1 MPTNTPNKVKYGLKN
16 AHYALLTIAEDGTV
30 TYGNPI
36 PIPGSV
42 SLTMDAQGD
51 TSTFYADNM
60 AYFVTAANDGYSGT
74 FEVALIP
81 DQFRQDVLHETMDEA
96 AQVLVENINNQT
108 SPFALLFEF
117 DGDKKAI
124 RHVLYNCTCTR
135 PSVSGGTTN
144 NTKEPS
150 TETMNLT
157 ASPLPNGNTKA
168 RTTVDTPAA
177 QYAGWYDAVWQPLG
191 KLVVPSAAGASSG
204 MTALTVA
211 PELSSGNS
219 YKYQTSASVTLPAY
233 GQVLSVGWTDW
244 DGSEEITATTGQ
256 QIAVVEVNADNQ
268 AMAGGVATVT
278 ANAGG

>member
-1 MPTNTPNKVKYGLKN
+1 MSTNTPNKVKYGLKN

-30 TYGNPI
+30 TYGKPI

-135 PSVSGGTTN
+135 PSVSGGTTT

-191 KLVVPSAAGASSG
+191 KLVVTSAAGASSG

>member
-30 TYGNPI
+30 TYGKPI

-42 SLTMDAQGD
+42 SLTMDAQGN

-117 DGDKKAI
+117 DGDKKAT

-135 PSVSGGTTN
+135 PSVSGGTTT

-191 KLVVPSAAGASSG
+191 ELVVTSAAGATSG
-204 MTALTVA
+204 KTALTVA
-211 PELSSGNS
+211 PELTSGNS

-233 GQVLSVGWTDW
+233 GQVLSEGWPDW

-256 QIAVVEVNADNQ
+256 QIAVVEVNADKQ
-268 AMAGGVATVT
+268 AMAGGVAKVT

>member
-30 TYGNPI
+30 TYGKPI

-117 DGDKKAI
+117 DGDKKVT

-135 PSVSGGTTN
+135 PSVSGGTTT

-191 KLVVPSAAGASSG
+191 ELVVTSAAGATSG
-204 MTALTVA
+204 KTALTVA
-211 PELSSGNS
+211 PELTSGNS

-233 GQVLSVGWTDW
+233 GQVLSEGWTDW

-256 QIAVVEVNADNQ
+256 QIAVVAVNADNQ

>member
-30 TYGNPI
+30 TYGKPI

-191 KLVVPSAAGASSG
+191 KLVVTRSAGASSG

>member
-30 TYGNPI
+30 TYGKPI

-117 DGDKKAI
+117 DGDKKAT

-135 PSVSGGTTN
+135 PSVSGGTTT

-191 KLVVPSAAGASSG
+191 QLVVTSAAGATSG
-204 MTALTVA
+204 KTALTVA
-211 PELSSGNS
+211 PELTRGNS

>member
-30 TYGNPI
+30 TYGKPI

-117 DGDKKAI
+117 DGDKKVT

-135 PSVSGGTTN
+135 PSVSGGTTT

-191 KLVVPSAAGASSG
+191 ELVVTSAAGATSG
-204 MTALTVA
+204 KTALTVA
-211 PELSSGNS
+211 PELTRGNS
-219 YKYQTSASVTLPAY
+219 YKYQTSAFVALPAY
-233 GQVLSVGWTDW
+233 GQVLSDHRHHRPADRCGGGQCRQTG
-244 DGSEEITATTGQ
+244 DGRRRCQSHR
-256 QIAVVEVNADNQ
+256 
-268 AMAGGVATVT
+268 
-278 ANAGG
+278 

>member
-16 AHYALLTIAEDGTV
+16 AHYALFTIGEDGTI
-30 TYGNPI
+30 TYAKPI

-42 SLTMDAQGD
+42 KLTMDAQGD

-81 DQFRQDVLHETMDEA
+81 DQFRQDVLHETLDEA

-117 DGDKKAI
+117 DGDKKAT

-135 PSVSGGTTN
+135 PSVSGGTTTK
-144 NTKEPS
+144 TKEPN

-168 RTTVDTPAA
+168 RTTVATPAA

-191 KLVVPSAAGASSG
+191 QLVVTSAAGATSG
-204 MTALTVA
+204 KTALTVA
-211 PELSSGNS
+211 PEPASGNS
-219 YKYQTSASVTLPAY
+219 YKYQTSASVALPAY
-233 GQVLSVGWTDW
+233 GDVLSDGWIDW

-256 QIAVVEVNADNQ
+256 QIAVVEVNAENQ
-268 AMAGGVATVT
+268 AMAGGVATV
-278 ANAGG
+278 ASNGG

>member
-1 MPTNTPNKVKYGLKN
+1 MSTNTPNKVKYGLKN

-30 TYGNPI
+30 TYGKPI

-191 KLVVPSAAGASSG
+191 KLVVTSAAGASSG
-204 MTALTVA
+204 MIALTVA

>member
-16 AHYALLTIAEDGTV
+16 AHYALLTIGEDGTV
-30 TYGNPI
+30 TYGEPI

-42 SLTMDAQGD
+42 NLTMDAQGD

-81 DQFRQDVLHETMDEA
+81 DQFRQDVLHETLDEA

-117 DGDKKAI
+117 DGDKKAT

-135 PSVSGGTTN
+135 PSVSGGTTT

-191 KLVVPSAAGASSG
+191 QLVVTSAAGTTSG
-204 MTALTVA
+204 KTALTVA
-211 PELSSGNS
+211 PEPASGNS
-219 YKYQTSASVTLPAY
+219 YKYQTSASVALPAY
-233 GQVLSVGWTDW
+233 GDVLSDGWIDW

-256 QIAVVEVNADNQ
+256 QIAVVEVNAENQ
-268 AMAGGVATVT
+268 AMAGGVAKVT

>member
-42 SLTMDAQGD
+42 NLTMDAQGD

-191 KLVVPSAAGASSG
+191 KLVVTSAAGASSG

-211 PELSSGNS
+211 PELSSGNI

-256 QIAVVEVNADNQ
+256 QIAVVEVNADKQ
-268 AMAGGVATVT
+268 AMAGGVAKVT
-278 ANAGG
+278 ANSGG

>member
-30 TYGNPI
+30 TYGKPI

-117 DGDKKAI
+117 DGDKKAT

-191 KLVVPSAAGASSG
+191 KLVVTSAAGASSG

-268 AMAGGVATVT
+268 AMSGGVATVT

>member
-30 TYGNPI
+30 TYGKPI
-36 PIPGSV
+36 PSPGSV

-191 KLVVPSAAGASSG
+191 KLVVTSAAGASSG

>member
-16 AHYALLTIAEDGTV
+16 AHYALLTIGEDGTV
-30 TYGNPI
+30 TYGKPI

-42 SLTMDAQGD
+42 NLTMNAQGD

-81 DQFRQDVLHETMDEA
+81 DQFRQDVLHETLDEA

-117 DGDKKAI
+117 DGDKKAT

-135 PSVSGGTTN
+135 PSVSGGTTT
-144 NTKEPS
+144 NTKKPN

-191 KLVVPSAAGASSG
+191 QLVVTSAAGATSG
-204 MTALTVA
+204 KTALTVA
-211 PELSSGNS
+211 PELTSGNS
-219 YKYQTSASVTLPAY
+219 YKYQTSASVALPAY
-233 GQVLSVGWTDW
+233 GEVLSDGWIDW
-244 DGSEEITATTGQ
+244 DGSEELTATTGQ
-256 QIAVVEVNADNQ
+256 QIAVVEVNADDQ

>member
-1 MPTNTPNKVKYGLKN
+1 
-16 AHYALLTIAEDGTV
+16 
-30 TYGNPI
+30 
-36 PIPGSV
+36 
-42 SLTMDAQGD
+42 MDAQGD

-117 DGDKKAI
+117 DGDKKAT

-135 PSVSGGTTN
+135 PSVSGGTTT
-144 NTKEPS
+144 NTKDPS

-177 QYAGWYDAVWQPLG
+177 QYAGWYDTVWQPLG
-191 KLVVPSAAGASSG
+191 QLVVTSAAGATSG
-204 MTALTVA
+204 KTALTVA
-211 PELSSGNS
+211 PELTGGNS
-219 YKYQTSASVTLPAY
+219 YKYQTSASVALPAY
-233 GQVLSVGWTDW
+233 GEVLSDGWTDW

-256 QIAVVEVNADNQ
+256 QIAVVEVNADDQ
-268 AMAGGVATVT
+268 AMAGGVTTVT
-278 ANAGG
+278 SNGG

>member
-30 TYGNPI
+30 TYGKPI

-124 RHVLYNCTCTR
+124 RHVLYHCTCTR

-191 KLVVPSAAGASSG
+191 KLVVTSAAGASSG

-211 PELSSGNS
+211 PELSSGNI

-256 QIAVVEVNADNQ
+256 QIAVVEVNADKQ
-268 AMAGGVATVT
+268 AMAGGVAKVT
-278 ANAGG
+278 ANSGG

>member
-16 AHYALLTIAEDGTV
+16 AHYALLTIGEDGTV
-30 TYGNPI
+30 TFGKPV

-42 SLTMDAQGD
+42 NLTMDAQGE
-51 TSTFYADNM
+51 TSTFYADDM

-81 DQFRQDVLHETMDEA
+81 DQFRQDVLHESLDEA

-117 DGDKKAI
+117 TGDKKGI

-135 PSVSGGTTN
+135 PSVSGGTTT
-144 NTKEPS
+144 NTKEPA

-157 ASPLPNGNTKA
+157 ASPLPSGNTKA

-191 KLVVPSAAGASSG
+191 QLVVTSAAGTESG
-204 MTALTVA
+204 KTALTVA
-211 PELSSGNS
+211 PELTSGNS
-219 YKYQTSASVTLPAY
+219 YKYQTGASVQLPAY
-233 GQVLSVGWTDW
+233 GETVGSGWTDW

-256 QIAVVEVNADNQ
+256 QIAVVEVNAQDQ
-268 AMAGGVATVT
+268 AVAGGVATVT
-278 ANAGG
+278 ANGG

>member
-30 TYGNPI
+30 TYGKPI

-74 FEVALIP
+74 FEVALIS

-191 KLVVPSAAGASSG
+191 KLVVTSAAGASSG

>member
-16 AHYALLTIAEDGTV
+16 AHYALLTIGEDGTV
-30 TYGNPI
+30 TYGEPI

-42 SLTMDAQGD
+42 NLTMDAQGD

-81 DQFRQDVLHETMDEA
+81 DQFRQDVLHETLDEA

-117 DGDKKAI
+117 DGDKKAT

-135 PSVSGGTTN
+135 PSVSGGTTT

-191 KLVVPSAAGASSG
+191 QLVVTSAAGATSG
-204 MTALTVA
+204 KTALTVA
-211 PELSSGNS
+211 PELTRGNS
-219 YKYQTSASVTLPAY
+219 YKYQTSAFVALPAY
-233 GQVLSVGWTDW
+233 GQVLSEGWTDW

-256 QIAVVEVNADNQ
+256 QIAVVEVNADKE
-268 AMAGGVATVT
+268 AMAVGVAKVT
-278 ANAGG
+278 ATAGG

>member
-16 AHYALLTIAEDGTV
+16 AHYAILTIGEDGTV
-30 TYGNPI
+30 TYGKPI

-42 SLTMDAQGD
+42 NLTMDAQGD

-117 DGDKKAI
+117 DGDKKAT

-135 PSVSGGTTN
+135 TSVSGGTTT

-150 TETMNLT
+150 TETMNLK

-168 RTTVDTPAA
+168 RTTVNTPAA
-177 QYAGWYDAVWQPLG
+177 QYAGWSDAVWQPLG
-191 KLVVPSAAGASSG
+191 KLVVTSAAGATSG
-204 MTALTVA
+204 KTALTVA
-211 PELSSGNS
+211 PELTSGNS

-233 GQVLSVGWTDW
+233 GQVLSEGWTDW
-244 DGSEEITATTGQ
+244 GGSEEITATTGQ
-256 QIAVVEVNADNQ
+256 QIAVVAVNADNQ

>member
-1 MPTNTPNKVKYGLKN
+1 
-16 AHYALLTIAEDGTV
+16 
-30 TYGNPI
+30 
-36 PIPGSV
+36 
-42 SLTMDAQGD
+42 
-51 TSTFYADNM
+51 M

-117 DGDKKAI
+117 DGDKKVT

-135 PSVSGGTTN
+135 PSVSGGTTT

-191 KLVVPSAAGASSG
+191 ELVVTSAAGATSG
-204 MTALTVA
+204 KTALTVA
-211 PELSSGNS
+211 PELTRGNS
-219 YKYQTSASVTLPAY
+219 YKYRDFRLCGAPRLWAGTQRGMDRLGRQRGDHRHHRPADRC
-233 GQVLSVGWTDW
+233 GG
-244 DGSEEITATTGQ
+244 
-256 QIAVVEVNADNQ
+256 VNADKQ
-268 AMAGGVATVT
+268 AMAGGVAKVT
-278 ANAGG
+278 ANSGG

>member
-30 TYGNPI
+30 TYGKPI

-191 KLVVPSAAGASSG
+191 KLVVTRAAGASSG

>member
-30 TYGNPI
+30 TYGKPI

-117 DGDKKAI
+117 DGDKKAT

-135 PSVSGGTTN
+135 PSVSGGTTT

-191 KLVVPSAAGASSG
+191 ELVVTSAAGATSG
-204 MTALTVA
+204 KTALTVA
-211 PELSSGNS
+211 PELTSGNS
-219 YKYQTSASVTLPAY
+219 YKYQTSASVALPSY
-233 GQVLSVGWTDW
+233 GQVLSEGWTDW

>member
-191 KLVVPSAAGASSG
+191 KLVVTSAAGASSG

-256 QIAVVEVNADNQ
+256 QIAVVEVNADKQ
-268 AMAGGVATVT
+268 AMAGGVAKVT
-278 ANAGG
+278 ANSGG

>member
-30 TYGNPI
+30 TYGEPI

-42 SLTMDAQGD
+42 NLTMDAQGD

-117 DGDKKAI
+117 DGDKKAT

-135 PSVSGGTTN
+135 PSVSGGTTT

-191 KLVVPSAAGASSG
+191 QLVVTSAAGATSG
-204 MTALTVA
+204 KTALTVA
-211 PELSSGNS
+211 PELTSGNS
-219 YKYQTSASVTLPAY
+219 YKYQTSASVALPAY
-233 GQVLSVGWTDW
+233 GEVLSDGWIDW
-244 DGSEEITATTGQ
+244 DGSEELTATTGQ
-256 QIAVVEVNADNQ
+256 QIAVVEVNADDQ

-278 ANAGG
+278 SNGG

>member
-16 AHYALLTIAEDGTV
+16 AHYALLTIGEDGTV
-30 TYGNPI
+30 TYGKPI

-42 SLTMDAQGD
+42 NLTMDAQGD

-191 KLVVPSAAGASSG
+191 KLVVI
-204 MTALTVA
+204 
-211 PELSSGNS
+211 NS
-219 YKYQTSASVTLPAY
+219 YKYQTSALVALPAY
-233 GQVLSVGWTDW
+233 GQVLSEGWTDW

-256 QIAVVEVNADNQ
+256 QIAVVEVNADKQ
-268 AMAGGVATVT
+268 AMAGGVAKVT